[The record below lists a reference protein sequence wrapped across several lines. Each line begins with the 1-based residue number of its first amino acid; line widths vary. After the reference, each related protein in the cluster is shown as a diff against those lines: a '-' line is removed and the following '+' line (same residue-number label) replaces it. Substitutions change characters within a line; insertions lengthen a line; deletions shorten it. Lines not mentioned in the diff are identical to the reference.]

1 MRIPSIAALTAS
13 LLVAG
18 CAATPLPEILPH
30 FNPANP
36 ATGLRDARY
45 SPVLGD
51 YQPRRPTGPDGWRKL
66 NDELSPARKG
76 QGS

>member
-1 MRIPSIAALTAS
+1 MRIPSIAALAAS
-13 LLVAG
+13 LLVAS
-18 CAATPLPEILPH
+18 CSATAPPDILPM

-51 YQPRRPTGPDGWRKL
+51 YQPRRPTGPDDWRRL
-66 NDELSPARKG
+66 NDRLSPARKG

>member
-1 MRIPSIAALTAS
+1 MRIPSIAALIAA
-13 LLVAG
+13 LLVAS
-18 CAATPLPEILPH
+18 CSATAPPDILPM

-51 YQPRRPTGPDGWRKL
+51 YHPRRPTGPDGWRRL
-66 NDELSPARKG
+66 NDQLSPARKG